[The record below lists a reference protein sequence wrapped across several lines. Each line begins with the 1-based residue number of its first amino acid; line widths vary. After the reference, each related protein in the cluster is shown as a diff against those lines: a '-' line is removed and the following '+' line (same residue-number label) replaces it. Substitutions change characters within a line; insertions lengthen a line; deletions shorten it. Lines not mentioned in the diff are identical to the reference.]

1 MGNFVVSNKITMAT
15 EFNDMQKVKR
25 AFFTMRNGALADNMR
40 RQGANYRIIFG
51 VNLPQLVEIAREIP
65 HDAILAQALW
75 DNKTTRESL
84 LLAPMIY
91 PIEQFTI
98 DTARKW
104 VAETPSTEVA
114 DILCHRLL
122 RYTEFADSLA
132 DENLS
137 SDIDMQRYTAL
148 RLKFNRLP
156 HNINQ
161 VLVQAQTE
169 LSRNRPL
176 TIAICHSLI
185 DEITFLLENRD

>member
-1 MGNFVVSNKITMAT
+1 MAT

-40 RQGANYRIIFG
+40 RQGADYRIIFG
-51 VNLPQLVEIAREIP
+51 VNLPQLIEIASATP
-65 HDAILAQALW
+65 HDATLAQALW
-75 DNKTTRESL
+75 DNKTTRESM

-91 PIEQFTI
+91 PIEQFSI

-104 VAETPSTEVA
+104 IAETPSTEAA

-122 RYTEFADSLA
+122 RHTEFADYLA
-132 DENLS
+132 DEILS
-137 SDIDMQRYTAL
+137 SDSSDIQRYTAL

-161 VLVQAQTE
+161 VLAQAQAE
-169 LSRNRPL
+169 LYRNCSL
-176 TIAICHSLI
+176 TISICHSLI
-185 DEITFLLENRD
+185 NEIEFLLEE

>member
-65 HDAILAQALW
+65 HDAIFAQALW

-176 TIAICHSLI
+176 TTAICHSLI

>member
-1 MGNFVVSNKITMAT
+1 MAT

-51 VNLPQLVEIAREIP
+51 VNLPQLIEIARETP
-65 HDAILAQALW
+65 HDATLAQALW
-75 DNKTTRESL
+75 DNKTTRESM

-91 PIEQFTI
+91 PIEQFSN

-104 VAETPSTEVA
+104 VAETPSAEVA

-122 RYTEFADSLA
+122 RHTEFADTLA
-132 DENLS
+132 DEILS
-137 SDIDMQRYTAL
+137 SDSDIQRYTAL

-156 HNINQ
+156 HNIKK
-161 VLVQAQTE
+161 VLAQAQAE
-169 LSRNRPL
+169 LSRNCPL
-176 TIAICHSLI
+176 TISICHSLI
-185 DEITFLLENRD
+185 NEIEFLLEE